1 MPLSD
6 ANNLTPILK
15 EVMRLNPT
23 SILDLGCGVG
33 VYGVLCRQYLDIQAG
48 RLHPEEWLKIICGVE
63 GFKDYANP
71 CWDMYTTVETADFST
86 KDELERYKGF
96 DLVLMIDS
104 LEHLDGAT
112 GSMVLDW
119 LLSNNKQVIVSCPT
133 GSGYLQQGAVNG
145 NEFERHRHEWVPA
158 DMEIRG
164 GRIISTDGPCFVASI
179 PRFKE

>member
-6 ANNLTPILK
+6 AHNITPIMR
-15 EVMRLNPT
+15 EVVRLNPI

-33 VYGVLCRQYLDIQAG
+33 AYGVLCRQYLDIQAG
-48 RLHPEEWLKIICGVE
+48 RLHPNEWTKIICGVE

-71 CWDMYTTVETADFST
+71 CWDMYTTMSTEDFSEGLT
-86 KDELERYKGF
+86 AYVDF

-104 LEHLDGAT
+104 LEHLDGET
-112 GSMVLDW
+112 GAKVLEH
-119 LLSNNKQVIVSCPT
+119 LLTYNKHVIVSCPT
-133 GSGYLQQGAVNG
+133 GNGYQPQGAVNS
-145 NEFERHRHEWVPA
+145 NEYERHRHHWSAA

-179 PRFKE
+179 PRFKQ